1 MGNHGN
7 GGGAV
12 NHMAVGD
19 DIAVLRQDKAGAGGG
34 SGGGAIEAVGLD
46 GGGDAHHAVNIGS
59 VDLCRTESAAGADD
73 AAGDG
78 RALIPGILQLGF
90 QSVHP
95 LAEGSLQRFG
105 FLLPAAVDHGGGNGA
120 AADYQSQHKGRGQH
134 PFPDGGHMLLLPGRS
149 CVLGCVLVS
158 VLPGGLVACI
168 GGVGVGGFPAA
179 CARAAVGVVTGSGLL
194 RAGRGVCLNRG
205 FVAGGF

>member
-1 MGNHGN
+1 
-7 GGGAV
+7 
-12 NHMAVGD
+12 MAVGD

-34 SGGGAIEAVGLD
+34 TGGGAIEAVGLD
-46 GGGDAHHAVNIGS
+46 GGGDAHHAAYIGG
-59 VDLCRTESAAGADD
+59 VDLCGAEPAGGRNTS
-73 AAGDG
+73 GDG
-78 RALIPGILQLGF
+78 GTLLPGILKLGF
-90 QSVHP
+90 QGVHP
-95 LAEGSLQRFG
+95 LAEGSLKRFGKRFG
-105 FLLPAAVDHGGGNGA
+105 FPFPAAVDHGGGDGT
-120 AADYQSQHKGRGQH
+120 AADHQSQHKGRGQH
-134 PFPDGGHMLLLPGRS
+134 PFPDRGHMLLLPGRN

-194 RAGRGVCLNRG
+194 RAGRGVCLHRG